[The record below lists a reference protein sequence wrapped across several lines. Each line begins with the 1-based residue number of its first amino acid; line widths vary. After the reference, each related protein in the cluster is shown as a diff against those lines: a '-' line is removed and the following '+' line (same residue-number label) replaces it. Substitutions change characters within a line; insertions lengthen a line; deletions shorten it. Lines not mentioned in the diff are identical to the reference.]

1 MKLADSHKG
10 KSLQTQLPTA
20 VVPMA
25 LPMAAGYPQPGNA
38 HVSTTPVAYT
48 YPQTLAS
55 YPVSSYPSPPTAP
68 APYQA
73 QPQISYAPVTL
84 KKESLGLQSTPMGLG
99 GYPYYL
105 SKQ

>member
-10 KSLQTQLPTA
+10 KSLQTQLTTA

-38 HVSTTPVAYT
+38 HVSTTPVAYS
-48 YPQTLAS
+48 YPQTVAS

-84 KKESLGLQSTPMGLG
+84 KKESLGLPSTPMGIG

>member
-10 KSLQTQLPTA
+10 KSLQSQLPTA

-25 LPMAAGYPQPGNA
+25 LPMAAGYPQPGNPHA
-38 HVSTTPVAYT
+38 GSAPVAYT
-48 YPQTLAS
+48 YPQTVAS
-55 YPVSSYPSPPTAP
+55 YPPSFPSPTAP
-68 APYQA
+68 APYQT

-84 KKESLGLQSTPMGLG
+84 KKEPLGLPSTPMGIG
-99 GYPYYL
+99 GYPYYV